1 MTWYILRH
9 AEKERGDFYNPHL
22 RHQDQPLSDRGRQ
35 EAEKWAGFFADKA
48 ISAIYVSGY
57 IRTRQT
63 IERAAEAL
71 KIVPVVDERLNEL
84 DGGVV
89 DGMTD
94 EQFEQVY
101 PEEWKAYR
109 LRTADF
115 RFPGGESGA
124 DAQKRIVD
132 FVNEKQRQHPG
143 GNILVVT
150 HEGLIRVWMCT
161 LLGLPVFHRGDFKV
175 DLCGLT
181 EVLYQEE
188 VQRWKLIR
196 FNQVYS

>member
-9 AEKERGDFYNPHL
+9 AEKERGDFHNPQL

-35 EAEKWAGFFADKA
+35 EAEKWAGYFTDKA
-48 ISAIYVSGY
+48 IAAIYVSGY

-63 IERAAEAL
+63 VERAAEAL
-71 KIVPVVDERLNEL
+71 QLLPVMDERLNEL
-84 DGGVV
+84 DNGLV
-89 DGMTD
+89 DEMTE
-94 EQFEQVY
+94 EQFRQAY
-101 PEEWKAYR
+101 PQEWKAYCA
-109 LRTADF
+109 RTADF
-115 RFPGGESGA
+115 RFPGGETGA
-124 DAQKRIVD
+124 DAQSRILE
-132 FVNEKQRQHPG
+132 FVAEKQRQHAG
-143 GNILVVT
+143 ENILVVT

-181 EVLYQEE
+181 EVTFQED

-196 FNQVYS
+196 FNQVYP